1 MQKPLP
7 AAATRKLRGRYILA
21 GVLMLGLWG
30 AGLAQSVHDS
40 TVFNIAAAVFA
51 SLTFLPL
58 GLITLWGGV
67 SGSEPRM
74 QRARNALFA
83 SACILALVVIAEIL
97 RRMIFAGS

>member
-7 AAATRKLRGRYILA
+7 AAATRTLRGRYILA
-21 GVLMLGLWG
+21 GVMMLGLWG
-30 AGLAQSVHDS
+30 AGLAQSARDG
-40 TVFNIAAAVFA
+40 TVFNIVTAVLA
-51 SLTFLPL
+51 SVTFLPL

-67 SGSEPRM
+67 FGSELGM

-83 SACILALVVIAEIL
+83 GASLLMLVVIAEIL